1 MFLSHPVWKLLFHT
15 PIKRQTGYSW
25 FAIPISTIPVTK
37 HPLFLKI
44 SLSLFPNVLLCS
56 FLPNFLLLL
65 SPICPHEAMDLSPPE
80 CSALLPPPEFSA
92 PPLPDLSSWSH
103 GSLSP
108 EGFSSIEVW
117 KIWGLKVL
125 IWDLIWVLKFR
136 FSIEVWRLKD
146 LGFESVD
153 LRSDLGL
160 KIWVLFGFGNMFE
173 VGVLLYLWGF
183 GWFC

>member
-1 MFLSHPVWKLLFHT
+1 MFLSHRVWKLLFHT
-15 PIKRQTGYSW
+15 TTKRQTGYSR
-25 FAIPISTIPVTK
+25 FSIPISTIPVTK

-44 SLSLFPNVLLCS
+44 SLSLLPNALLCS
-56 FLPNFLLLL
+56 LLLNFLLLL
-65 SPICPHEAMDLSPPE
+65 SPIYPHEVMDLSPPE
-80 CSALLPPPEFSA
+80 CFALLSPPEFSA
-92 PPLPDLSSWSH
+92 PPLLDLSSWSH

-125 IWDLIWVLKFR
+125 IWDLIWVLRFG

-153 LRSDLGL
+153 LRSDLSL

-173 VGVLLYLWGF
+173 VGV
-183 GWFC
+183 

>member
-125 IWDLIWVLKFR
+125 IWDLIWVLRFGFSLKFD
-136 FSIEVWRLKD
+136 VWKIW
-146 LGFESVD
+146 
-153 LRSDLGL
+153 GL
-160 KIWVLFGFGNMFE
+160 KVLIWDLI
-173 VGVLLYLWGF
+173 
-183 GWFC
+183 